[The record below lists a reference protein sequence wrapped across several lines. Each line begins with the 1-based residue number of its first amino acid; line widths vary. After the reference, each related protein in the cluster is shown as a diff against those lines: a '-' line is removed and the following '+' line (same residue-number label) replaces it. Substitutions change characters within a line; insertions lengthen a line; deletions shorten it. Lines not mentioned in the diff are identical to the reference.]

1 MDEAKRSATGQL
13 MRRALDLRAILNL
26 HIRIGLDDIDGDEFY
41 AMLIIEDEQS
51 KLEEERAKES

>member
-1 MDEAKRSATGQL
+1 

-41 AMLIIEDEQS
+41 AMLIIEDEQN
-51 KLEEERAKES
+51 KLEEEKSKGSDG

>member
-1 MDEAKRSATGQL
+1 

-41 AMLIIEDEQS
+41 ARLIIEDEQN
-51 KLEEERAKES
+51 KLEKERAKES